1 MMLKCL
7 PILAMSVI
15 ATADTLHV
23 PMEYPTISE
32 AIEASSDGDFVLVS
46 SGLYVETIDFFGKAI
61 TVEGSGQETCTINA
75 GSTPGAVVTFVNGEG
90 KGSVLRGFTI
100 TGGTGRVFTDPIF
113 GPQPCGGGIHIVGS
127 SPLID
132 QCTLAYNNA
141 WGGAGMFVYAGEPG
155 ITDCLFSNNTA
166 EGHGGGIYA
175 LFFAHPHLDNCSF
188 IGNSASW
195 GGGITCTVESDP
207 TVFDCTFTEN
217 HTGNV
222 GGGIF
227 CRSSSSP
234 MIVNCSFSDNL
245 QTGNPLGSG
254 GGICIYGSGNGGGPC
269 YPIITGCT
277 FTGNIVNGDGG
288 GISAAYDSHPS
299 ISLCTFEGNIAGRS
313 GGGLACVADPDHTLP
328 SNAHVSDSSF
338 IGNSADDHGGGIH
351 CRNSDPTITYCL
363 VEQNAAG
370 IAGGGISFDSSIM
383 AVLTD
388 TAFCGNDPDATW
400 GAHTDDGGN
409 TFDDTCVACVEDVNG
424 DGTVGVND
432 VLIVIAAWGPCKGC
446 SADIDAS
453 GVVDVSDL
461 LAVIAAWGD
470 CP

>member
-1 MMLKCL
+1 MMLRCL
-7 PILAMSVI
+7 PILALSVV
-15 ATADTLHV
+15 ATADTLYV
-23 PMEYPTISE
+23 PMEYPTIGD
-32 AIEASSDGDFVLVS
+32 AIAASVDGDTVS
-46 SGLYVETIDFFGKAI
+46 VAGGYYVETINFDGKAI
-61 TVEGSGQETCTINA
+61 TVEGADANTCTIDA
-75 GSTPGAVVTFVNGEG
+75 KGAPQPVVTFVSGETA
-90 KGSVLRGFTI
+90 KSVLRGFTI
-100 TGGTGRVFTDPIF
+100 TGGTGRIITDPIF
-113 GPQPCGGGIHIVGS
+113 GPVPCGGGIHVSGS
-127 SPLID
+127 SPTIAF
-132 QCTLAYNNA
+132 CVITANTA
-141 WGGAGMFVYAGEPG
+141 WGGAGMFVTWGDPLVVDCAF
-155 ITDCLFSNNTA
+155 TDNVS

-175 LFFAHPHLDNCSF
+175 LDHGNVHVENCSF
-188 IGNSASW
+188 NGNSASW
-195 GGGITCTVESDP
+195 GGGITCTVESDA
-207 TVFDCTFTEN
+207 TVMGCSFTEN

-234 MIVNCSFSDNL
+234 MIVGCSFSNNL

-313 GGGLACVADPDHTLP
+313 GGGLACVADPDHAFP
-328 SNAHVSDSSF
+328 SNAHVSESSF
-338 IGNSADDHGGGIH
+338 IGNSADEHGGGIH
-351 CRNSDPTITYCL
+351 CRNSDPTITYCS

-383 AVLTD
+383 AVLAD

-409 TFDDTCVACVEDVNG
+409 TFDDKCVACVEDVNG